1 MLWEVEKLKRVGWM
15 SLPRVSAFY
24 TCSLSHALKLI
35 DRFISGE
42 IATRQKVD
50 PISDHEVQIAI
61 STILNSFGLHGR
73 QYGSRSKQHTRK
85 LKMKLV
91 QVDQEALAFTSI
103 DTLRICASDA
113 TTLGDVAEEDVKKQ
127 VLLKDIGQN
136 FSEI

>member
-1 MLWEVEKLKRVGWM
+1 
-15 SLPRVSAFY
+15 
-24 TCSLSHALKLI
+24 LI

-42 IATRQKVD
+42 IATRQKAN

-61 STILNSFGLHGR
+61 STILNSFGLHDR
-73 QYGSRSKQHTRK
+73 QYGSRSKQSTRK

-113 TTLGDVAEEDVKKQ
+113 TTLGDAAEEEDVKKQ
-127 VLLKDIGQN
+127 VLLMDIGQN